1 MLDDQIDTR
10 KAFPPDVLSRLVA
23 LRATLDPDRLFV
35 GQHPL
40 PNPSS

>member
-1 MLDDQIDTR
+1 
-10 KAFPPDVLSRLVA
+10 VA